1 MKAYGLI
8 RLNAGE
14 TDVSGCIGNGR
25 ASAVAHLSCR
35 GGKAPT
41 FRALREGKKA
51 AIRRRIKR
59 VARAEGK
66 SLCTV
71 ET

>member
-25 ASAVAHLSCR
+25 ASAVAPTNRRPKSPCPR
-35 GGKAPT
+35 SSEPQGDDAP
-41 FRALREGKKA
+41 
-51 AIRRRIKR
+51 
-59 VARAEGK
+59 
-66 SLCTV
+66 
-71 ET
+71 